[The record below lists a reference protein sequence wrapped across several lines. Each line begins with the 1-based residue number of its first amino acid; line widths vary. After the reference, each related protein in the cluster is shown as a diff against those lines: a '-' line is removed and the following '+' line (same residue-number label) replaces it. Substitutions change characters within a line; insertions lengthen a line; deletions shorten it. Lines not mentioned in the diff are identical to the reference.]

1 MRNCTIANHPMYT
14 IFEDGSI
21 HSGKLD
27 KILSL
32 RKNANGYLIA
42 TLDGAQL
49 LVHRLVALHFL
60 PNPYQ
65 YDQVNHIN
73 GNKLD
78 NDVENLEWCSP
89 SQNAQHALETGLR
102 KGFVHVD
109 VKRAL
114 LARALK
120 GEYVADLAKEIG
132 NHPNTLSRML
142 RQQATKD
149 GKELLWQKETSR
161 KRSLTATKNLEKIN
175 AKYNQ

>member
-42 TLDGAQL
+42 TLDG
-49 LVHRLVALHFL
+49 
-60 PNPYQ
+60 
-65 YDQVNHIN
+65 
-73 GNKLD
+73 
-78 NDVENLEWCSP
+78 
-89 SQNAQHALETGLR
+89 
-102 KGFVHVD
+102 
-109 VKRAL
+109 
-114 LARALK
+114 
-120 GEYVADLAKEIG
+120 
-132 NHPNTLSRML
+132 
-142 RQQATKD
+142 
-149 GKELLWQKETSR
+149 KELLWQKETSR